1 MWQKL
6 KRSLKEFGASRPGHR
21 FRESYDRHHVKARS
35 GGWRLLLVLLI
46 AGTLVAVGLVGLVVP
61 GPGTLFIAAGAALIA
76 RESRPFSTLL
86 DKLELK
92 LQPLVRW
99 LKGRWRAVRG
109 RKSRRA
115 A

>member
-6 KRSLKEFGASRPGHR
+6 KRSLKEFAASRPGHR
-21 FRESYDRHHVKARS
+21 FRESYDRHHVKSR
-35 GGWRLLLVLLI
+35 GGGLRLVVVLLI
-46 AGTLVAVGLVGLVVP
+46 AAALVAVGLIGLVVP
-61 GPGTLFIAAGAALIA
+61 GPGTLFIAGGAALIA

-92 LQPLVRW
+92 LQPLFQW
-99 LKGRWRAVRG
+99 LKRQWRVVRG